1 MATGDFITKANSSG
15 LPMPGDLPAAFPSDR
30 FGLASAGDT
39 VTVDGG
45 GWGHGVGMSQWGAYG
60 KARRGMKAADILAAY
75 YGGLRPATMAPGQL
89 PANIRVALG
98 VGAGSTTLSAPGRFR
113 VLDGAGKPLAVIAL
127 GRWQMTPAGGGKV
140 RVVPPEGYDKPLA
153 ITTGALE
160 PPAPTAGAPAALH
173 YRLSTPAAVMLTLN
187 APGRA
192 PVTVDAGVLDAGD
205 AVQLLPPAPVGGA
218 YQVIIDA
225 DAGPGRQASLPV
237 VFSVAGPAHLVVPS
251 ATLLAAPQGEALWT
265 RTLSAWRSFP
275 SRLPLLAATLLV
287 IVNGAFLSTS
297 LWRKR
302 KYTAARID

>member
-1 MATGDFITKANSSG
+1 
-15 LPMPGDLPAAFPSDR
+15 
-30 FGLASAGDT
+30 
-39 VTVDGG
+39 
-45 GWGHGVGMSQWGAYG
+45 
-60 KARRGMKAADILAAY
+60 
-75 YGGLRPATMAPGQL
+75 
-89 PANIRVALG
+89 
-98 VGAGSTTLSAPGRFR
+98 
-113 VLDGAGKPLAVIAL
+113 
-127 GRWQMTPAGGGKV
+127 
-140 RVVPPEGYDKPLA
+140 
-153 ITTGALE
+153 
-160 PPAPTAGAPAALH
+160 
-173 YRLSTPAAVMLTLN
+173 MLTLN